1 MPKECA
7 IDLQKQLRLLVEMS
21 STLAQ
26 EERLVLA
33 DPQTYGGLLITI
45 PHERR
50 AQFQIGAKN
59 LFIVLA
65 GAKREPGRL
74 S

>member
-1 MPKECA
+1 
-7 IDLQKQLRLLVEMS
+7 MS
-21 STLAQ
+21 STLAK
-26 EERLVLA
+26 EERLVIA
-33 DPQTYGGLLITI
+33 DPQTYGGLLITT

-59 LFIVLA
+59 LFILLV
-65 GAKREPGRL
+65 GAKRDPGRL

>member
-7 IDLQKQLRLLVEMS
+7 IDLQKQLRLLVEML
-21 STLAQ
+21 STLAK

-33 DPQTYGGLLITI
+33 DPQTYGGLLITF
-45 PHERR
+45 PHERH
-50 AQFQIGAKN
+50 AQFHIGAKN

-65 GAKREPGRL
+65 RAKREPGR
-74 S
+74 SS